1 MRLYQGMERDMELN
15 NKKILVVGLA
25 RTGVAVARFLA
36 EQGAQVTVTDMKD
49 DAELAPWMAK
59 LEDLS
64 INYQLGQHDKHTFL
78 MADMIVVSP
87 GVPMDIKPLQL
98 ARAQRRTVIS
108 EIELA
113 AAFITAPIA
122 AITGT
127 NGKTTTTTLVGEIFR
142 ACGFPTFVGGNIG
155 NPLIDLVESGE
166 QVERVVVELSSFQ
179 LEGISRF
186 RPQVAVLLNITE
198 DHLDRYAT
206 FQEYIDAKVRIFE
219 NQTADDFA
227 VLNMDDPLVAAYAD
241 KLTARVVPMSRE
253 RELAEGICCRDGIVT
268 FRWEGYEERFPTEGL
283 KLKGVHN
290 LDNVMAAL
298 ATTLLLGCDA
308 ARALAAVEDFPGLP
322 HRMELVGMVD
332 GVPWYNDSKGTNV
345 GSVVKSLESFAGP
358 VTLIAGGKDK
368 GGDYAPLAE
377 LVRERVGHL
386 ILIGEAKERIRSAL
400 GHLTD
405 TRSAGSLEEAVALAH
420 QLTVAGG
427 VVLFSPAC
435 SSFDM
440 FKSYEDRGEQFA
452 ALVRKLGDGA

>member
-1 MRLYQGMERDMELN
+1 MEFN

-59 LEDLS
+59 LDDLS

-98 ARAQRRTVIS
+98 ARAQKRTVIS

-127 NGKTTTTTLVGEIFR
+127 NGKTTTTTLTGEIFR
-142 ACGFPTFVGGNIG
+142 SCGFPTFVGGNIG

-186 RPQVAVLLNITE
+186 RPQVAVLLNMTE

-206 FQEYIDAKVRIFE
+206 FQDYIDAKVRIFE

-227 VLNMDDPLVAAYAD
+227 VLNMDDPLVAAYAG

-253 RELAEGICCRDGIVT
+253 RELAEGIFCRDGIIT
-268 FRWEGYEERFPTEGL
+268 FRWEGSEEHFPTEGF

-290 LDNVMAAL
+290 QDNIMAAL

-308 ARALAAVEDFPGLP
+308 PRALSAVEEFPGLP
-322 HRMELVGMVD
+322 HRMELVGTVG

-345 GSVVKSLESFAGP
+345 GSVVKSLESFAGQ

-377 LVRERVGHL
+377 LVRERVSHL
-386 ILIGEAKERIRSAL
+386 ILIGEAKDRIRSAL

-427 VVLFSPAC
+427 GVLFSPAC

-452 ALVRKLGDGA
+452 ALVRKLGEGV

>member
-78 MADMIVVSP
+78 MADLIVVSP

-127 NGKTTTTTLVGEIFR
+127 NGKTTTTTLTGEIFR

-155 NPLIDLVESGE
+155 NPLIDLVESGQ

-253 RELAEGICCRDGIVT
+253 RELAEGIFCRDGIIT
-268 FRWEGYEERFPTEGL
+268 FRWEGNEERFPTEGF